1 MELIILVILLG
12 LGWSCGF
19 LTESR
24 HFRDIHKRENS
35 HAGMIVSDL
44 KTCQPGA
51 DPGMG
56 ATLVMGQV
64 VIATDYMKSFLSG
77 LRMIIGGELRC
88 YETLVDRAR
97 REAILRVLEQAD
109 NLGYNAVCN
118 LRLETSDIGGMTGRR
133 GVTMVA
139 VFAYGTA
146 YSVHRQVP

>member
-24 HFRDIHKRENS
+24 HFRDIRKRENS

-44 KTCQPGA
+44 RTCQPGT

-146 YSVHRQVP
+146 YSVHRQV